1 MDIYNQ
7 TDKQLEDRLQKHKRT
22 MRLMLIVFVVVIAL
36 NVLFTNWM
44 MVTEPLSEL
53 LQIVVAL
60 PICIINVL
68 SIWWL
73 VLGGKWR

>member
-7 TDKQLEDRLQKHKRT
+7 TDKQLEERLNKHKRT

-36 NVLFTNWM
+36 NVLFTM
-44 MVTEPLSEL
+44 TIIQFKPLPDL

-60 PICIINVL
+60 PLAVINML
-68 SIWWL
+68 SVWWL
-73 VLGGKWR
+73 SLGGKWR

>member
-1 MDIYNQ
+1 MNIYNQ
-7 TDKQLEDRLQKHKRT
+7 TDKQLEERLQRHKRT
-22 MRLMLIVFVVVIAL
+22 MRLMLIVFVVVIVL
-36 NVLFTNWM
+36 NVLFT
-44 MVTEPLSEL
+44 VTIIQFEPLSEL

-73 VLGGKWR
+73 VLRDKWR